1 MTASKKRDNI
11 TLWIKGNFFE
21 MKKLRIFI
29 SSVQKELEIERVAV
43 AGWVSA
49 DVKLAETCEV
59 VLFEKEPLSGKRV
72 SKPYLECLKTC
83 AIYLLIL
90 DCEYGRPP
98 EPLSATHEEYRF
110 ARERDMPLLV
120 FVKGKTDGK
129 REEKTKIFL
138 DEIRADGN
146 TYKRFHDRLDLEPEV
161 RKALKRVLKEAFKVL
176 IESERSEIAE
186 AAESA
191 SLFEQQALNIS
202 ADQLDDE
209 AADKWLQL
217 IKAVP
222 EGQVLSAA
230 DRFNALRQKG
240 LVRLEGK
247 TFRTQAS
254 GLLFLGKDPALLF
267 PQCRIFADA
276 FRGTVADST
285 PADQITLSGPA
296 PVLVEQVWEFVQK
309 NTRHPMRVVG
319 LTRIALDEYPREA
332 VRECIVNAIAHRNYE
347 DSARQILVKLF
358 SDRLEIL
365 SPGAPMKPLTVAKI
379 RKGNCPPC
387 SRNPVLGQYLNHL
400 RLMDQRGSGIGR
412 MKTAMLNHGL
422 SAPEYALNEGY
433 FLVTL
438 KGPGDDLDR
447 LRLPA
452 GASAGL
458 PPAVEE
464 QLNAR
469 QKAALQEVLMSGSVS
484 SGWLVKAKGI
494 TYDTANRDLAGL
506 ADLNILVR
514 QGKGRSTK
522 YILADTEERK

>member
-1 MTASKKRDNI
+1 MNQKEKI
-11 TLWIKGNFFE
+11 
-21 MKKLRIFI
+21 RIFV
-29 SSVQKELEIERVAV
+29 SSVQKELELERVAV
-43 AGWVSA
+43 ASWVSA
-49 DVKLAETCEV
+49 DPQLADVCEV
-59 VLFEKEPLSGKRV
+59 VLFEKEPLSGKRIR
-72 SKPYLECLKTC
+72 KPYLECLETC
-83 AIYLLIL
+83 QIYLLIL
-90 DCEYGRPP
+90 DCEYGNPP
-98 EPLSATHEEYRF
+98 EFSATHEEYRF
-110 ARERDMPLLV
+110 ACEKGLPILIFL
-120 FVKGKTDGK
+120 KGKTDYR
-129 REEKTKIFL
+129 REAKTKAFL
-138 DEIRADGN
+138 KEIKDDDN
-146 TYKRFHDRLDLEPEV
+146 TYKRFHDRLDLEPEF
-161 RKALKRVLKEAFKVL
+161 RKALNRALENLFDVH
-176 IESERSEIAE
+176 IESEPADTVPSV
-186 AAESA
+186 ESA
-191 SLFEQQALNIS
+191 SVFEQQALDIS
-202 ADQLDDE
+202 ADQLDE
-209 AADKWLQL
+209 TSSEKWLRA

-222 EGQVLSAA
+222 EGQSLS
-230 DRFNALRQKG
+230 DIERLNALRQKG
-240 LVRLEGK
+240 LVRLEGNL
-247 TFRTQAS
+247 FRTQAS
-254 GLLFLGKDPALLF
+254 GLLFLGKDPAARF

-276 FRGTVADST
+276 FRGTVSDST

-365 SPGAPMKPLTVAKI
+365 SPGSPMKPLTVAKI

-422 SAPEYALNEGY
+422 DAPSYDLLDGY
-433 FLVTL
+433 FCVTL

-469 QKAALQEVLMSGSVS
+469 QKRILAHVSVAGLVT
-484 SGWLVKAKGI
+484 SGWCRKEFSV
-494 TYDTANRDLAGL
+494 TYNTAYRDLSAL
-506 ADLNILVR
+506 VELRLLN
-514 QGKGRSTK
+514 QKGKGRSTR
-522 YILADTEERK
+522 YVLIGAGS